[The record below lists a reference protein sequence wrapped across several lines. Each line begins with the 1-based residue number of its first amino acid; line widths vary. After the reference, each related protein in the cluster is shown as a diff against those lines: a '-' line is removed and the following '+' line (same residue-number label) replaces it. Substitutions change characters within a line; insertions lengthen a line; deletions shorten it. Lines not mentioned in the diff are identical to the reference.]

1 MLSHASIAVWIVTEP
16 ISVVTY
22 HISVNLLIS
31 ILTSIAC
38 DYGDLQ
44 LVGGVV
50 PYEGTVEICDESGS
64 WVTICDE
71 LWSDSDAT
79 VVCRQ
84 LGYLADGE
92 YIV

>member
-1 MLSHASIAVWIVTEP
+1 MNI
-16 ISVVTY
+16 
-22 HISVNLLIS
+22 LIN

-50 PYEGTVEICDESGS
+50 PYEGTVEICDQSGL

-84 LGYLADGE
+84 LGYLEDGE
-92 YIV
+92 WVRGSGILRLRVLTCTRVTNSVRD